1 MKKII
6 LATIMTCLVT
16 FVQAEDEFQPSQEWM
31 NRFNDWEDRMREQ
44 YQNEYAE
51 EMEGCCEI
59 VEFKPTKIYTDLVDR
74 VEFFT
79 KNYARDYYKKI
90 FSEINKH
97 PIHSSYKSIATAI
110 IEQNN
115 GEKIQANMLV
125 DLVAANPYNKDDLR
139 PYYNITFMAKLFNS
153 KIGDKNLKPLNN
165 DYQYVTAFV
174 KCNIEPSQIRFTQ
187 LYNKD
192 DYNDY
197 DRGKL
202 RFNID
207 EKYLIDY
214 VCAYV
219 DALNKSGY

>member
-1 MKKII
+1 MKLMFFWWYMKKII

-115 GEKIQANMLV
+115 RSL
-125 DLVAANPYNKDDLR
+125 
-139 PYYNITFMAKLFNS
+139 S
-153 KIGDKNLKPLNN
+153 
-165 DYQYVTAFV
+165 
-174 KCNIEPSQIRFTQ
+174 
-187 LYNKD
+187 
-192 DYNDY
+192 
-197 DRGKL
+197 
-202 RFNID
+202 
-207 EKYLIDY
+207 
-214 VCAYV
+214 
-219 DALNKSGY
+219 